1 MRYDIHVRESARV
14 KIAEMAKDMSRWE
27 TKPRIGEEEEKHI
40 RGAIRPFPHTTKA
53 DEFRIGG
60 VDGSGDYPS
69 FAYADSFV
77 YVASASGT
85 LYRTE
90 ALHGLREEAALNE
103 PTLEFVWL
111 PGEGDQA
118 QERWLAAFTALAGL
132 PVREFIERS
141 DYREIK
147 SRATRVAHS
156 VDDLLD
162 DLILP
167 RASDTANVGIQ
178 LRSTAELGTA
188 LRLILREPA
197 CRYVL
202 MDTTFSI
209 PLVKTKRQ
217 SLFYEHVK
225 RLCCVEARK
234 RDIAFL
240 TLSKS
245 HGLPAMDQ
253 IETFA
258 AEVLGTPASSS
269 LSASG
274 GEGRGEVAAS
284 LKTAEHWYMRLPI
297 PGEDTW
303 SLSLTGERQIPPL
316 GAVSYLFRLHRNT
329 PVLRLDMDRKYW
341 EANLR
346 ENSQAEIRLFG
357 DLDYCSHD
365 QRAFGYPYPIKA
377 CHDRARLSNAER
389 EALKK
394 QIIDAAV
401 AAGMKRSLFRDVSAA
416 TGHS

>member
-1 MRYDIHVRESARV
+1 MRYDIQVRESARL
-14 KIAEMAKDMSRWE
+14 KIAEMAKDMSCWE
-27 TKPRIGEEEEKHI
+27 TKPRIAEDEEEHI
-40 RGAIRPFPHTTKA
+40 RSSIRPFPHTTQVE
-53 DEFRIGG
+53 EFRMGG

-85 LYRTE
+85 LFRTE
-90 ALHGLREEAALNE
+90 ATHGLREEAALNE

-111 PGEGDQA
+111 PGEGEPA
-118 QERWLAAFTALAGL
+118 RERWLSAFSALAGL
-132 PVREFIERS
+132 PVREVIERS

-147 SRATRVAHS
+147 TRATHSAHS
-156 VDDLLD
+156 FDELLD

-167 RASDTANVGIQ
+167 RASDAANVGIQ
-178 LRSTAELGTA
+178 LRSTAELGTG
-188 LRLILREPA
+188 LRLIMREPT

-234 RDIAFL
+234 RGIAFL

-253 IETFA
+253 IEAFA
-258 AEVLGTPASSS
+258 AEALGVGA
-269 LSASG
+269 G
-274 GEGRGEVAAS
+274 KV
-284 LKTAEHWYMRLPI
+284 AEHWFMRLPI
-297 PGEDTW
+297 PGEDAWTF
-303 SLSLTGERQIPPL
+303 SLTGERQIPPL

-329 PVLRLDMDRKYW
+329 PVLRLDMDRTFW
-341 EANLR
+341 EAKLKDNPK
-346 ENSQAEIRLFG
+346 AEASLFG

-365 QRAFGYPYPIKA
+365 QRAYGYPYPIKA

-389 EALKK
+389 DALKK

-401 AAGMKRSLFRDVSAA
+401 AVGMKRSLFRDVSAA
-416 TGHS
+416 SGHV

>member
-1 MRYDIHVRESARV
+1 MRYDIHVRESARL

-27 TKPRIGEEEEKHI
+27 AKPRIGPEEEKHI
-40 RGAIRPFPHTTKA
+40 RSAIRPFPHTTEA
-53 DEFRIGG
+53 VEFRIGG

-85 LYRTE
+85 LYCTDTV
-90 ALHGLREEAALNE
+90 HGLREEAALNE

-111 PGEGDQA
+111 PGEGDSA
-118 QERWLAAFTALAGL
+118 QERWLAAFSALAGL
-132 PVREFIERS
+132 PVREVIERS
-141 DYREIK
+141 DYRTIK
-147 SRATRVAHS
+147 TSATHAAHS
-156 VDDLLD
+156 VNDLLE

-167 RASDTANVGIQ
+167 RASDAANVGIQ
-178 LRSTAELGTA
+178 LRSTAELGTG
-188 LRLILREPA
+188 LRLIMRQPA

-225 RLCCVEARK
+225 RLCCVEARQ
-234 RDIAFL
+234 RGIAFL
-240 TLSKS
+240 ALSKS

-253 IETFA
+253 IEAFA
-258 AEVLGTPASSS
+258 AEVLGV
-269 LSASG
+269 SASQ
-274 GEGRGEVAAS
+274 
-284 LKTAEHWYMRLPI
+284 TAEHWFFRLPI
-297 PGEDTW
+297 PGVDDW
-303 SLSLTGERQIPPL
+303 MLSLTGERQIPPL

-329 PVLRLDMDRKYW
+329 PVLRLDMDRQYW
-341 EANLR
+341 EENLR
-346 ENSQAEIRLFG
+346 ENSQAEVRLFG

-365 QRAFGYPYPIKA
+365 QRAYGYPYPIKA
-377 CHDRARLSNAER
+377 CHDRARLSMAER

-416 TGHS
+416 TGHT

>member
-27 TKPRIGEEEEKHI
+27 TKPRIGEEEEKQI
-40 RGAIRPFPHTTKA
+40 RSSIRPFPHTTKA

-90 ALHGLREEAALNE
+90 AAHGLREEAALNE

-111 PGEGDQA
+111 PGDGEQA

-132 PVREFIERS
+132 PVREVIDRS

-147 SRATRVAHS
+147 ARATHRAHS
-156 VDDLLD
+156 VDDLLA

-178 LRSTAELGTA
+178 LRSTAELGTG

-202 MDTTFSI
+202 MDTTFSL
-209 PLVKTKRQ
+209 PMATRKDL

-253 IETFA
+253 IEAFA
-258 AEVLGTPASSS
+258 ADVLGLET
-269 LSASG
+269 G
-274 GEGRGEVAAS
+274 Q
-284 LKTAEHWYMRLPI
+284 TAEHWYMRLPI

-316 GAVSYLFRLHRNT
+316 GAISYLFRLHRNT
-329 PVLRLDMDRKYW
+329 PVLRLDMDRVFW
-341 EANLR
+341 ETKLKGNPRAEAALFAN
-346 ENSQAEIRLFG
+346 
-357 DLDYCSHD
+357 LDYCSHD
-365 QRAFGYPYPIKA
+365 QRAYGYPYPIKA

-389 EALKK
+389 GALKK

-401 AAGMKRSLFRDVSAA
+401 SAGMKRSLFRDVSAA

>member
-1 MRYDIHVRESARV
+1 MRYDIHVRESARK
-14 KIAEMAKDMSRWE
+14 KIAEMASDMSRWE
-27 TKPRIGEEEEKHI
+27 AKPRINDEEEKRI
-40 RGAIRPFPHTTKA
+40 RSAIRAFPHTITSE
-53 DEFRIGG
+53 EFRIAG

-90 ALHGLREEAALNE
+90 ALHGLREESCLNE
-103 PTLEFVWL
+103 PTIEFVWL
-111 PGEGDQA
+111 PGEGEEA
-118 QERWLAAFTALAGL
+118 KERWLAAFTALAGL
-132 PVREFIERS
+132 PVREVIERS
-141 DYREIK
+141 DYRQIK
-147 SRATRVAHS
+147 DHAVRAAHS
-156 VDDLLD
+156 VDDLLEN
-162 DLILP
+162 LILP
-167 RASDTANVGIQ
+167 RGSDVANVGIQ

-188 LRLILREPA
+188 LRLVTREPS

-209 PLVKTKRQ
+209 PLAKTKGQ

-225 RLCCVEARK
+225 RLCCVEALK
-234 RDIAFL
+234 RQVAFL

-253 IETFA
+253 IEAFA
-258 AEVLGTPASSS
+258 AEALGLGQTQ
-269 LSASG
+269 
-274 GEGRGEVAAS
+274 
-284 LKTAEHWYMRLPI
+284 TAEHWYMRLPV

-303 SLSLTGERQIPPL
+303 TFSLTGARQIPPL
-316 GAVSYLFRLHRNT
+316 GAVTYLFRLHRNT
-329 PVLRLDMDRKYW
+329 PVLRLDMDRAYW
-341 EANLR
+341 EANLKAS
-346 ENSQAEIRLFG
+346 ENAEARLFG

-365 QRAFGYPYPIKA
+365 QRAYGYPYPIKA

-389 EALKK
+389 DALKK

>member
-1 MRYDIHVRESARV
+1 MRYDIHVRESSRL
-14 KIAEMAKDMSRWE
+14 KIAEMAKDMSLWE
-27 TKPRIGEEEEKHI
+27 TKPRIGEAEEKHI
-40 RGAIRPFPHTTKA
+40 RNAICSFPHTTEA
-53 DEFRIGG
+53 EDFRIGG

-85 LYRTE
+85 LYRTD
-90 ALHGLREEAALNE
+90 AVHGLREEAALKE

-111 PGEGDQA
+111 PGEGDSA
-118 QERWLAAFTALAGL
+118 QERWLAAFSALAGL
-132 PVREFIERS
+132 PVREVIECS

-147 SRATRVAHS
+147 NRATHKAHS
-156 VDDLLD
+156 VDDLLA

-178 LRSTAELGTA
+178 LRSTAELGTG

-202 MDTTFSI
+202 MDTTFSL
-209 PLVKTKRQ
+209 PMATRKDL

-225 RLCCVEARK
+225 RLCCVEARQ
-234 RDIAFL
+234 RGIAFL

-253 IETFA
+253 IEAFA
-258 AEVLGTPASSS
+258 AEALGVGA
-269 LSASG
+269 G
-274 GEGRGEVAAS
+274 Q
-284 LKTAEHWYMRLPI
+284 TAEHWFFRLPI
-297 PGEDTW
+297 PGQDDWT
-303 SLSLTGERQIPPL
+303 LSLTGERQIPPL

-329 PVLRLDMDRKYW
+329 PVLRLDMDRVYW
-341 EANLR
+341 ETHLKNNA
-346 ENSQAEIRLFG
+346 QAEASLFG

-365 QRAFGYPYPIKA
+365 QRAYGYPYPIKA
-377 CHDRARLSNAER
+377 CHDRARLSMAER

-401 AAGMKRSLFRDVSAA
+401 AAGMKRTLFRDVSAA
-416 TGHS
+416 TGHT

>member
-1 MRYDIHVRESARV
+1 MRYDIHVRESARL

-27 TKPRIGEEEEKHI
+27 AKPRIGEAEEKHI
-40 RGAIRPFPHTTKA
+40 RAAIRPFPHTTEA
-53 DEFRIGG
+53 EDFRIGG
-60 VDGSGDYPS
+60 VDGSGDFPS

-85 LYRTE
+85 LYRTDSV
-90 ALHGLREEAALNE
+90 HGLREESALKE

-111 PGEGDQA
+111 PGEGDSA
-118 QERWLAAFTALAGL
+118 QERWLASFSALSGL
-132 PVREFIERS
+132 PVREVIERS
-141 DYREIK
+141 DYRVIK
-147 SRATRVAHS
+147 TSATRAAHS
-156 VDDLLD
+156 VDELLE

-167 RASDTANVGIQ
+167 RASDAANVGIQ
-178 LRSTAELGTA
+178 LRSTAELGTG
-188 LRLILREPA
+188 LQLILREPA

-217 SLFYEHVK
+217 SLFYEHLK

-234 RDIAFL
+234 RGIAFL
-240 TLSKS
+240 SLSKS

-253 IETFA
+253 IEAFT
-258 AEVLGTPASSS
+258 AEVLGVG
-269 LSASG
+269 SG
-274 GEGRGEVAAS
+274 Q
-284 LKTAEHWYMRLPI
+284 TAEHWFFRLPI
-297 PGEDTW
+297 PGIGDWT
-303 SLSLTGERQIPPL
+303 LSLTGERQIPPL

-329 PVLRLDMDRKYW
+329 PVLRLDMERQYW
-341 EANLR
+341 EENLR
-346 ENSQAEIRLFG
+346 ANSQAEVRLFG

-365 QRAFGYPYPIKA
+365 QRAYGYPYPIKA
-377 CHDRARLSNAER
+377 CHDRARLSMAER

-416 TGHS
+416 TGHT